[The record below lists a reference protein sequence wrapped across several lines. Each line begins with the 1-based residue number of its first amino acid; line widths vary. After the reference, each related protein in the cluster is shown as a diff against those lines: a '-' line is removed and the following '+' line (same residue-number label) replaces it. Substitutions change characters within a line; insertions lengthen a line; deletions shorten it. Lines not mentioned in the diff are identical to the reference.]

1 MVEKITEEEKFCE
14 GCPQAH
20 DCKSAYGMLGNFKGP
35 SVVTKVIVAFLLPIL
50 VFIVVLG
57 ISGHMMRVGVRSENL
72 RIAASSMLAGGASII
87 CVLVSRAILSWKS
100 KKRVFFGKETK
111 RSKQTAN

>member
-1 MVEKITEEEKFCE
+1 MIEKIIEEEEFCE

-35 SVVTKVIVAFLLPIL
+35 SVVTRVIVAFLLPIL

-57 ISGHMMRVGVRSENL
+57 VSGHMMRVGVRSENL
-72 RIAASSMLAGGASII
+72 RVAASSLLAGGASII
-87 CVLVSRAILSWKS
+87 CVLISRAILSWKS
-100 KKRVFFGKETK
+100 KRRAFFDKETK
-111 RSKQTAN
+111 RSKQTAS